1 MERWNGPRRGWR
13 ISSGCGGGGL
23 GEKRWVSDVHVQAG
37 QVTNRCTRATAR
49 FTLRPRDKS
58 FLTKSCCDSGS
69 RTDVSGPCCF
79 SPATNRPA
87 WNERK
92 ERKKQKC
99 PRKSTLP
106 KERCRC
112 WLPLTPR
119 LLTVLL
125 FVHLG
130 TRNQSIQRNVSK
142 FLKNCKIGT
151 IVLIGNV
158 ALGKESCLV
167 AFSFYRCWN
176 EKGSCKFGM
185 QNLNK
190 LCNSKYSSRKKELS
204 WIEKG
209 SYWSEFWIFNLV
221 GKLIGKL
228 ERLVSEKTIVSSFY
242 RSWNKKGSCKMN
254 LSNENY

>member
-106 KERCRC
+106 EERCRC

-130 TRNQSIQRNVSK
+130 TTKRIEVFEKLQNWN
-142 FLKNCKIGT
+142 NCSNRK
-151 IVLIGNV
+151 
-158 ALGKESCLV
+158 C
-167 AFSFYRCWN
+167 
-176 EKGSCKFGM
+176 
-185 QNLNK
+185 
-190 LCNSKYSSRKKELS
+190 SSWKRELS
-204 WIEKG
+204 RCL
-209 SYWSEFWIFNLV
+209 FVL
-221 GKLIGKL
+221 
-228 ERLVSEKTIVSSFY
+228 
-242 RSWNKKGSCKMN
+242 
-254 LSNENY
+254 